1 MSGWD
6 IIDRIR
12 ILEHKIDQLGC
23 KLISAGHNDWVSV
36 VPEEDDSLPVYNRY
50 TALFTGTLEDLECWV
65 KGVDWARRYDQL
77 IDLSDDGK
85 RARKEQDVR
94 NQQLMQKLK
103 DTHDT
108 EEDLPF

>member
-12 ILEHKIDQLGC
+12 ILEDKIDRLGC
-23 KLISAGHNDWVSV
+23 KLISANHNDRIKV
-36 VPEEDDSLPVYNRY
+36 VAKEDDRLPGYSQSA
-50 TALFTGTLEDLECWV
+50 ALFTGTLEDLECWV
-65 KGVDWARRYDQL
+65 KGVHWARMYDQL
-77 IDLSDDGK
+77 IDLSDDEK
-85 RARKEQDVR
+85 RARKEQDMR
-94 NQQLMQKLK
+94 NQGLMQTLK